1 MARPLMSEQPSEPAE
16 LEYDPV
22 FLHARREA
30 IVIFCTWVVALLWA
44 VPYCYMYGYNVADPS
59 KIKTVFGIP
68 SWLFWGI
75 AAPWIVANLFTT
87 WFCFGFMKDA
97 ELVDGSDAD
106 EQSGQP
112 GPGDKMGQAKNVF
125 PSDEGESRQ

>member
-1 MARPLMSEQPSEPAE
+1 MGEQSPEPAE

-59 KIKTVFGIP
+59 QIKTVLGIP

-75 AAPWIVANLFTT
+75 AVPWIVANLFTT
-87 WFCFGFMKDA
+87 WFCFAYMEDDDLG
-97 ELVDGSDAD
+97 VNPD
-106 EQSGQP
+106 EEVETDSQQE
-112 GPGDKMGQAKNVF
+112 
-125 PSDEGESRQ
+125 EGEDEEGQE